1 MSQGK
6 GWGVEAK
13 IKLDFPYQTLCR
25 GRPVRTLQWT
35 NSTQLVPGHLSC
47 REGPATLVDK
57 RQQQLPETMCLWRA
71 ICCISSKSV
80 LALPASVT
88 WSPRVNVGWRIREE
102 KGRRQSWEGRPCF
115 QRGAGSSSYLLRR
128 LSLNVQ
134 ECCQLFVGGLDQLWW
149 DYCGIH
155 TYNT

>member
-57 RQQQLPETMCLWRA
+57 RQQQLPETMRLWRA

-149 DYCGIH
+149 DYCV
-155 TYNT
+155 